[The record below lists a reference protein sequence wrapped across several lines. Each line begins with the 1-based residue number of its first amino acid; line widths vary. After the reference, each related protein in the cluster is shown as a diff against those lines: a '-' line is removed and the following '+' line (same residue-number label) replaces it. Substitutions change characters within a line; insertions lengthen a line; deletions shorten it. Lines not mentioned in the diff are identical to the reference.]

1 MSLHH
6 SPKIVT
12 NGLVLCLDAGN
23 RKSYPRSGSVWNN
36 LALGTL
42 NAELLNAP
50 TFDNEKGGNF
60 SFNASSN
67 VIGIQNNTSLD
78 TQTPSVEVWF
88 KTNLLNQNGFFFEKG
103 TVNSQYSLFIDTFF
117 NPAGQIIW
125 RHVIGGTFYDLRV
138 LAGTYIS
145 INQWHQL
152 VGTFVS
158 GNRRLYL
165 NGRLI
170 ASDTQ
175 SGTISTNSGGMSIG
189 AYGGY
194 SGGRGYYYNGKIA
207 IVNVYNRNL
216 TETEILQNYNALKGR
231 FNI

>member
-23 RKSYPRSGSVWNN
+23 RKSYPRSGSIWNN
-36 LALGTL
+36 LALRTQ

-60 SFNASSN
+60 SFNASTN
-67 VIGIQNNTSLD
+67 VIGIPNSTNLD

-88 KTNLLNQNGFFFEKG
+88 KANFLNQNGHFFEKG
-103 TVNSQYSLFIDTFF
+103 TVNSQYSLFLT
-117 NPAGQIIW
+117 
-125 RHVIGGTFYDLRV
+125 TFYSAQGSIVWRQNFGGSFNELIV
-138 LAGTYIS
+138 SASTYS
-145 INQWHQL
+145 IGNIWYQL
-152 VGTFVS
+152 VGTFIS

-175 SGTISTNSGGMSIG
+175 TGTISTNSGGMSIG

-194 SGGRGYYYNGKIA
+194 AGGRDYYYNGKIA

-216 TETEILQNYNALKGR
+216 TETEVLQNYNALKGR